1 MEKSDICARSIQN
14 PEVLGAIDAGW
25 EMLFMLDLVFAIYC
39 LGMSRYSSRP
49 WHLFDTA
56 VTLLHF
62 VGIIGHLSVSPH
74 DGAYQLSV
82 LRFVGLARSLH
93 VIKWLTLNR

>member
-1 MEKSDICARSIQN
+1 MTIQSADI
-14 PEVLGAIDAGW
+14 LGAIDAGW
-25 EMLFMLDLVFAIYC
+25 EMVFMLDLAFAIYC
-39 LGMSRYSSRP
+39 LGTSRYSSRP

-62 VGIIGHLSVSPH
+62 VGIIGHLNFSPN

-93 VIKWLTLNR
+93 VIKWLTSNR